1 MGQYILRSETTAVP
15 ATCSL
20 FHRSELGSTRLH
32 TIIRVPL
39 INVRPSG
46 GTRSQYVE
54 RREISGKESRLGD
67 ERLAK
72 PTVGRQIFKRLK
84 ACDYAKHPRNTF
96 VMSPSTGSGRTE
108 YDKLFRNSR
117 RKTGTASLLS
127 SNSGPTHC
135 FPPILTRIL
144 LP

>member
-1 MGQYILRSETTAVP
+1 MGQYILRSETTVVP

-84 ACDYAKHPRNTF
+84 ACDYVWRPRNTF
-96 VMSPSTGSGRTE
+96 VMSPSTGSR
-108 YDKLFRNSR
+108 RNGLR
-117 RKTGTASLLS
+117 QALS
-127 SNSGPTHC
+127 ELKGKDWNSFIT
-135 FPPILTRIL
+135 
-144 LP
+144 